1 MKKIS
6 FLIYKFLKLIDS
18 IFIKVLKRS
27 FLLWFSDFIS
37 NDQYIKLNVA
47 EKKTYFF
54 TPNQTTKWRVDTLFT
69 KEPET
74 IEWINSF
81 DKSKKIIFWDIGTN
95 IGLYSIY
102 AAQKHNDI
110 NILSFEPS
118 TSNLRILSRNISV
131 NSLIHKIKINQL
143 PLGEKKNI
151 NSILHEA
158 EFIEGWSMNTFGDP
172 IDHQGK
178 NFQSKQS
185 YSIFGTN
192 INFFIENKILD
203 VPNYIKIDVD
213 GIEHK
218 ILKGADKCMENDNLK
233 SISIE
238 LNENYIEQCE
248 EVNRIMKA
256 YKFTIK
262 HKKHAK
268 MFDKSELFSN
278 TYNYIFERK

>member
-6 FLIYKFLKLIDS
+6 FFIYKIIKSIDLIFVKL
-18 IFIKVLKRS
+18 LNRS
-27 FLLWFSDFIS
+27 FLLWFADFI
-37 NDQYIKLNVA
+37 NEDQYSSVDIC

-54 TPNQTTKWRVDTLFT
+54 TPNQTIKWRVDTLFT

-81 DKSKKIIFWDIGTN
+81 DKKKKIIFWDIGSN

-102 AAQKHNDI
+102 AAQTYNDI
-110 NILSFEPS
+110 DIVSFEPS

-131 NSLIHKIKINQL
+131 NNLVEKIKINQL
-143 PLGEKKNI
+143 PLGEKQNTNLI
-151 NSILHEA
+151 MHES

-172 IDHQGK
+172 IDQQGK
-178 NFQSKQS
+178 KFKSKQS
-185 YSIFGTN
+185 YSIFGNN
-192 INFFIENKILD
+192 INFYIENKVLD
-203 VPNYIKIDVD
+203 FPNYIKIDVD
-213 GIEHK
+213 GLEHK
-218 ILKGADKCMENDNLK
+218 ILKGGNKCLESEKLR

-238 LNENYIEQCE
+238 LNENYIEQFE
-248 EVNRIMKA
+248 EVNLIMKEHN
-256 YKFTIK
+256 FLIK
-262 HKKHAK
+262 QKKHAA

>member
-1 MKKIS
+1 MRKIS
-6 FLIYKFLKLIDS
+6 FFIYKIIKFIDL
-18 IFIKVLKRS
+18 IFIKFLNRS
-27 FLLWFSDFIS
+27 FLLWFADFI
-37 NDQYIKLNVA
+37 NEDQYSSVNIC

-54 TPNQTTKWRVDTLFT
+54 TPNQTIKWRVDTLFT

-81 DKSKKIIFWDIGTN
+81 DKKKKIIFWDIGSN

-102 AAQKHNDI
+102 AAQTYNDI
-110 NILSFEPS
+110 DIVSFEPS

-131 NSLIHKIKINQL
+131 NNLVEKIKINQL
-143 PLGEKKNI
+143 PLGEKQNTNLI
-151 NSILHEA
+151 MHES

-178 NFQSKQS
+178 KFKSKQS
-185 YSIFGTN
+185 YSIFGNN
-192 INFFIENKILD
+192 INFYIENKILD
-203 VPNYIKIDVD
+203 FPNYIKIDVD
-213 GIEHK
+213 GLEHK
-218 ILKGADKCMENDNLK
+218 ILKGGNKCLENEKLE

-238 LNENYIEQCE
+238 LNENYIEQFE
-248 EVNRIMKA
+248 EVTRIMKEHN
-256 YKFTIK
+256 FLIK
-262 HKKHAK
+262 QKKHAK

>member
-6 FLIYKFLKLIDS
+6 FFIYKIIKSIDLIFVKL
-18 IFIKVLKRS
+18 LNRS
-27 FLLWFSDFIS
+27 FLLWFADFI
-37 NDQYIKLNVA
+37 NEDQYSSVDIC

-54 TPNQTTKWRVDTLFT
+54 TPNQTIKWRVDTLFT

-81 DKSKKIIFWDIGTN
+81 DKKKKIIFWDIGSN

-102 AAQKHNDI
+102 AAQTYNDI
-110 NILSFEPS
+110 DIVSFEPS

-131 NSLIHKIKINQL
+131 NNLVEKIKINQL
-143 PLGEKKNI
+143 PLGEKQNTNLI
-151 NSILHEA
+151 MHES

-178 NFQSKQS
+178 KFKSKQS
-185 YSIFGTN
+185 YSIFGNN
-192 INFFIENKILD
+192 INFYIENKVLD
-203 VPNYIKIDVD
+203 FPNYIKIDVD
-213 GIEHK
+213 GLEHK
-218 ILKGADKCMENDNLK
+218 ILKGGDKCLENEKLE

-238 LNENYIEQCE
+238 LNENYIEQFE
-248 EVNRIMKA
+248 EVTRIMKEHN
-256 YKFTIK
+256 FLIK
-262 HKKHAK
+262 QKKHAK

>member
-6 FLIYKFLKLIDS
+6 FLIYKIIKFIDLIFVKLLN
-18 IFIKVLKRS
+18 KS
-27 FLLWFSDFIS
+27 FLLWFVDFINEDHYS
-37 NDQYIKLNVA
+37 SVNIS

-81 DKSKKIIFWDIGTN
+81 DEKKKIIFWDIGAN

-102 AAQKHNDI
+102 AAKKHNEIDVV
-110 NILSFEPS
+110 SFEPS
-118 TSNLRILSRNISV
+118 TSNLRILSRNISINNLV
-131 NSLIHKIKINQL
+131 EKIKINQL
-143 PLGEKKNI
+143 PLGEKQNT
-151 NSILHEA
+151 NLTMHES

-178 NFQSKQS
+178 KFKSKQS
-185 YSIFGTN
+185 YSIFGNN
-192 INFFIENKILD
+192 INFYIENKVLD
-203 VPNYIKIDVD
+203 FPNYIKIDVD
-213 GIEHK
+213 GLEHK
-218 ILKGADKCMENDNLK
+218 ILKGGNKCLESEKLR

-238 LNENYIEQCE
+238 LNENYIEQFE
-248 EVNRIMKA
+248 EVNLIMKEHN
-256 YKFTIK
+256 FLIK
-262 HKKHAK
+262 QKKHAA

>member
-1 MKKIS
+1 M
-6 FLIYKFLKLIDS
+6 
-18 IFIKVLKRS
+18 
-27 FLLWFSDFIS
+27 
-37 NDQYIKLNVA
+37 
-47 EKKTYFF
+47 
-54 TPNQTTKWRVDTLFT
+54 
-69 KEPET
+69 
-74 IEWINSF
+74 
-81 DKSKKIIFWDIGTN
+81 
-95 IGLYSIY
+95 
-102 AAQKHNDI
+102 
-110 NILSFEPS
+110 SFEPS

-192 INFFIENKILD
+192 INFFIENKIFD

-268 MFDKSELFSN
+268 MFDKSELFQN

>member
-1 MKKIS
+1 MRKIS
-6 FLIYKFLKLIDS
+6 FFIYKIIKSIDLIFVKL
-18 IFIKVLKRS
+18 LNRS
-27 FLLWFSDFIS
+27 FLLWFADFI
-37 NDQYIKLNVA
+37 NEDQYSSVDIC

-54 TPNQTTKWRVDTLFT
+54 TPNQTIKWRVDTLFT

-81 DKSKKIIFWDIGTN
+81 DKKKKIIFWDIGSN

-102 AAQKHNDI
+102 AAQMYNDI
-110 NILSFEPS
+110 DIVSFEPS

-131 NSLIHKIKINQL
+131 NNLVEKIKINQL
-143 PLGEKKNI
+143 PLGEKQNTNLI
-151 NSILHEA
+151 MHES

-178 NFQSKQS
+178 KFKSKQS
-185 YSIFGTN
+185 YSIFGNN
-192 INFFIENKILD
+192 INFYIENKILD
-203 VPNYIKIDVD
+203 FPNYIKIDVD
-213 GIEHK
+213 GLEHK
-218 ILKGADKCMENDNLK
+218 ILKGGNKCLENEKLE

-238 LNENYIEQCE
+238 LNENYIEQFE
-248 EVNRIMKA
+248 EVTRIMKEHN
-256 YKFTIK
+256 FLIK
-262 HKKHAK
+262 QKKHAK

>member
-81 DKSKKIIFWDIGTN
+81 DKSKKIIFWDIGAN

-192 INFFIENKILD
+192 INFFIENKIFD

>member
-6 FLIYKFLKLIDS
+6 FFIYKIIKSIDLIFVKL
-18 IFIKVLKRS
+18 LNRS
-27 FLLWFSDFIS
+27 FLLWFADFI
-37 NDQYIKLNVA
+37 NEDQYSSVDIC

-54 TPNQTTKWRVDTLFT
+54 TPNQTIKWRVDTLFT

-81 DKSKKIIFWDIGTN
+81 DKKKKIIFWDIGSN

-102 AAQKHNDI
+102 AAQTYNDI
-110 NILSFEPS
+110 DIVSFEPS

-131 NSLIHKIKINQL
+131 NNLVEKIKINQL
-143 PLGEKKNI
+143 PLGEKQNTNLI
-151 NSILHEA
+151 MHES

-178 NFQSKQS
+178 KFKSKQS
-185 YSIFGTN
+185 YSIFGNN
-192 INFFIENKILD
+192 INFYIENKILD
-203 VPNYIKIDVD
+203 FPNYIKIDVD
-213 GIEHK
+213 GLEHK
-218 ILKGADKCMENDNLK
+218 ILKGGNKCLENEKLE

-238 LNENYIEQCE
+238 LNENYIEQFE
-248 EVNRIMKA
+248 EVTRIMKEHN
-256 YKFTIK
+256 FLIK
-262 HKKHAK
+262 QKKHAK

>member
-1 MKKIS
+1 MRKIS
-6 FLIYKFLKLIDS
+6 FFIYKIIKFIDL
-18 IFIKVLKRS
+18 IFIKFLNRS
-27 FLLWFSDFIS
+27 FLLWFADFI
-37 NDQYIKLNVA
+37 NEDQYSSVNIC

-54 TPNQTTKWRVDTLFT
+54 TPNQTIKWRVDTLFT

-81 DKSKKIIFWDIGTN
+81 DKKKKIIFWDIGSN

-102 AAQKHNDI
+102 AAQTYNDI
-110 NILSFEPS
+110 DIVSFEPS

-131 NSLIHKIKINQL
+131 NNLVEKIKINQI
-143 PLGEKKNI
+143 PLGEKQNTNLI
-151 NSILHEA
+151 MHES

-178 NFQSKQS
+178 KFKSKQS
-185 YSIFGTN
+185 YSIFGNN
-192 INFFIENKILD
+192 INFYIENKVLD
-203 VPNYIKIDVD
+203 FPNYIKIDVD
-213 GIEHK
+213 GLEHK
-218 ILKGADKCMENDNLK
+218 ILKGGDKCLENEKLE

-238 LNENYIEQCE
+238 LNENYIEQFE
-248 EVNRIMKA
+248 EVTRIMKEHN
-256 YKFTIK
+256 FLIK
-262 HKKHAK
+262 QKKHAK